1 MLKNWFKFIK
11 NLFSLFGLIVF
22 VIIILFLFY
31 GETSKQRRNIFFN
44 TVKSFV
50 GIGEKYDGFIANTPS
65 KYVSSIYLN
74 LSNKFINHDFNS
86 LNIEID
92 LENLKLLEKM
102 RIEKYKK
109 KSAEIKWAKAK
120 IRVLNKKNKINDVVN
135 VKLRPKG
142 DREIHFLNLDSM
154 SYKIDVRG
162 KRKFILGMEE
172 MSLQK
177 PVTRNFTWE
186 LLYHKLFRKEN
197 LVSLNIIPIK
207 LYRNGEYLGVFV
219 LEEGFSKELL
229 EKQYRKE
236 GPIIG
241 INENLDQTFPNLTYE
256 YYSEKYWVSKF
267 PDIFIKSQNNL
278 NFIKN
283 NFENE
288 NFKLFEYFD
297 LDLWAKFFALSDVLK
312 MFHGTVTKSV
322 KLYYNP
328 TTGLFEPIPFD
339 GHYQAGY
346 QDFSFIDFLENPK
359 IDCGYACSNRNWYKL
374 FFNENNK
381 NFVKQ
386 YLYYLE
392 IYSSNKYQD
401 MIIDYHIN
409 NFQKINNFFH
419 SEYQSSD
426 RIFFKG
432 VLPYYFDISTLK
444 KRSEKIR
451 DKILKNDHLVSKK
464 INYQRKLDFDNLN
477 YLNLNNSDK
486 IIVQKGITIFNDLNV
501 IDKDIFFKEGSV
513 LILLGVNNI
522 LGQNRRINIS
532 GQGML
537 VQLNGQINLENVQF
551 NNLKNI
557 KLDGLNWSGA
567 INIINSHLIIDDV
580 TIKNNIG
587 EDSINIVGSDTT
599 IENLTVVNSQSDAID
614 LDFGKITFDKI
625 TCKNSGNDC
634 FDTSGSIVKG
644 NILKGENVSDKL
656 GSFGEGSNI
665 KIKNIN
671 GKNINIG
678 LASKDGSKVL
688 INEISLNNYN
698 IPLAS
703 YNKKFFFGNSF
714 IEISNLNLNNI
725 DTEKILVS
733 DYNNLIINNK
743 KYETR
748 SSNKKI
754 LKKIYPNG

>member
-1 MLKNWFKFIK
+1 M
-11 NLFSLFGLIVF
+11 
-22 VIIILFLFY
+22 
-31 GETSKQRRNIFFN
+31 
-44 TVKSFV
+44 
-50 GIGEKYDGFIANTPS
+50 
-65 KYVSSIYLN
+65 
-74 LSNKFINHDFNS
+74 
-86 LNIEID
+86 
-92 LENLKLLEKM
+92 
-102 RIEKYKK
+102 
-109 KSAEIKWAKAK
+109 
-120 IRVLNKKNKINDVVN
+120 
-135 VKLRPKG
+135 
-142 DREIHFLNLDSM
+142 
-154 SYKIDVRG
+154 
-162 KRKFILGMEE
+162 
-172 MSLQK
+172 
-177 PVTRNFTWE
+177 
-186 LLYHKLFRKEN
+186 
-197 LVSLNIIPIK
+197 
-207 LYRNGEYLGVFV
+207 
-219 LEEGFSKELL
+219 
-229 EKQYRKE
+229 
-236 GPIIG
+236 
-241 INENLDQTFPNLTYE
+241 
-256 YYSEKYWVSKF
+256 
-267 PDIFIKSQNNL
+267 
-278 NFIKN
+278 
-283 NFENE
+283 
-288 NFKLFEYFD
+288 
-297 LDLWAKFFALSDVLK
+297 
-312 MFHGTVTKSV
+312 
-322 KLYYNP
+322 
-328 TTGLFEPIPFD
+328 
-339 GHYQAGY
+339 
-346 QDFSFIDFLENPK
+346 
-359 IDCGYACSNRNWYKL
+359 
-374 FFNENNK
+374 
-381 NFVKQ
+381 
-386 YLYYLE
+386 
-392 IYSSNKYQD
+392 
-401 MIIDYHIN
+401 
-409 NFQKINNFFH
+409 
-419 SEYQSSD
+419 
-426 RIFFKG
+426 
-432 VLPYYFDISTLK
+432 
-444 KRSEKIR
+444 
-451 DKILKNDHLVSKK
+451 
-464 INYQRKLDFDNLN
+464 
-477 YLNLNNSDK
+477 NNSDK

>member
-1 MLKNWFKFIK
+1 MLKHWFKFLK
-11 NLFSLFGLIVF
+11 NLFSFFGFIVF
-22 VIIILFLFY
+22 VIILAFLFF

-44 TVKSFV
+44 TFKSFV

-65 KYVSSIYLN
+65 KYLNSIYLN
-74 LSNKFINHDFNS
+74 LSNKFINHDFYS

-109 KSAEIKWAKAK
+109 ISPKIKWANAK
-120 IRVLNKKNKINDVVN
+120 IRILNKEKNINDIVN

-142 DREIHFLNLDSM
+142 DREIHYLNLESM

-186 LLYHKLFRKEN
+186 ILYHKLFREEN
-197 LVSLNIIPIK
+197 LVSLNIIPVK

-219 LEEGFSKELL
+219 LEEGFGKELL
-229 EKQYRKE
+229 EKQFRKE

-241 INENLDQTFPNLTYE
+241 INENLDQSFPNLTYE
-256 YYSEKYWVSKF
+256 YYSEKYWKSKF
-267 PDIFIKSQNNL
+267 PDILIKSQNNL
-278 NFIKN
+278 NFIKL
-283 NFENE
+283 NFEKE
-288 NFKLFEYFD
+288 NFNLFEYFD

-346 QDFSFIDFLENPK
+346 QDFTFIDFIKDPK

-374 FFNENNK
+374 FFNVNNEN
-381 NFVKQ
+381 FLKQ
-386 YLYYLE
+386 YLYYLDM
-392 IYSSNKYQD
+392 YSSNKYQD
-401 MIIDYHIN
+401 MIIDYKN
-409 NFQKINNFFH
+409 NNLQKINNFFY

-444 KRSEKIR
+444 KRSKKIKN
-451 DKILKNDHLVSKK
+451 KILKNNHLVSKK
-464 INYQRKLDFDNLN
+464 INYQRKFDFDNLN
-477 YLNLNNSDK
+477 YLNINNSDK
-486 IIVQKGITIFNDLNV
+486 IIVQKGISILNNINV
-501 IDKDIFFKEGSV
+501 SDKDIFFEEDSV

-532 GQGML
+532 GHGML
-537 VQLNGQINLENVQF
+537 VQLNGQINIENVQF

-567 INIINSHLIIDDV
+567 INIINSNLFIDSV

-587 EDSINIVGSDTT
+587 EDSINIVGSNSI
-599 IENLTVVNSQSDAID
+599 IENFTVINSQSDAID
-614 LDFGKITFDKI
+614 LDFGKIVFDKI

-656 GSFGEGSNI
+656 GSFGEGSDI

-688 INEISLNNYN
+688 IDEISLSNYN

-703 YNKKFFFGNSF
+703 YNKKFFFGKSL
-714 IEISNLNLNNI
+714 IEIRNLNSNNI
-725 DTEKILVS
+725 DLEKILVS
-733 DYNNLIINNK
+733 DYNNVLINNK

-748 SSNKKI
+748 LSNKKI